1 MFINKLIIQE
11 SQTSFVDALL
21 AQLPF
26 FLIFFIIWYF
36 MLRPNMKKQ
45 EKVKQMQSSLKK
57 GDKVVTIGGIHGK
70 IIEVKTEKVVLK
82 VSNNSEITVDNTAIN
97 RLNKPKKKDSDAS
110 KKSSD
115 LWTSCFK
122 KSVFRYN

>member
-1 MFINKLIIQE
+1 MIQE
-11 SQTSFVDALL
+11 SQTTFVDALL

-36 MLRPNMKKQ
+36 MLKPNMKKQ

-82 VSNNSEITVDNTAIN
+82 VSNNNEITVDNTAIN

-110 KKSSD
+110 
-115 LWTSCFK
+115 
-122 KSVFRYN
+122 

>member
-11 SQTSFVDALL
+11 AQTSFVDALL

-45 EKVKQMQSSLKK
+45 EEVKKMQSSLKK
-57 GDKVVTIGGIHGK
+57 GDRVVTIGGIHGK
-70 IIEVKTEKVVLK
+70 VIEVKTDKVVLK
-82 VSNNSEITVDNTAIN
+82 VSNNNEITVDNTAIN
-97 RLNKPKKKDSDAS
+97 RLNKSKKKDSDAS
-110 KKSSD
+110 
-115 LWTSCFK
+115 
-122 KSVFRYN
+122 

>member
-45 EKVKQMQSSLKK
+45 EEVKKMQSSLKK
-57 GDKVVTIGGIHGK
+57 GDRVVTIGGIHGK
-70 IIEVKTEKVVLK
+70 VVEVKTDKVVLK
-82 VSNNSEITVDNTAIN
+82 VSDNNEITVDNTAIN
-97 RLNKPKKKDSDAS
+97 RLYKPKKKDSNGS
-110 KKSSD
+110 
-115 LWTSCFK
+115 
-122 KSVFRYN
+122 